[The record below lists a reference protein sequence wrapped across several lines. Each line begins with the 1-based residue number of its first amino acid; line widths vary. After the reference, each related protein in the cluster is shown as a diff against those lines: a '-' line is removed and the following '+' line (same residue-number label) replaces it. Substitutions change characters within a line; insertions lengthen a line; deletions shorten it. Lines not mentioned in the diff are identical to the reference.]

1 MAEMSAIAQA
11 YPPKAPT
18 TKLDHDVVSVRT
30 VSPMATTSS
39 IAGAHLH
46 RAPTETFHHDV
57 VAVNNVSH
65 MVTMSS
71 TVGAHLSRAPQT
83 ANPPIPKWHLTIG
96 QTEETSNATGV
107 MNLVITPLNA
117 LPKTGLKLEKDP
129 ISYHDVADVKTV

>member
-30 VSPMATTSS
+30 VSLMA
-39 IAGAHLH
+39 
-46 RAPTETFHHDV
+46 
-57 VAVNNVSH
+57 
-65 MVTMSS
+65 TMSS
-71 TVGAHLSRAPQT
+71 IVGAHLSRAPQT
-83 ANPPIPKWHLTIG
+83 ANSPTPQWHLTIG
-96 QTEETSNATGV
+96 QTDETFSATGV

-117 LPKTGLKLEKDP
+117 LPTTNLKPEKDP